1 MLKHSSKVKTMQ
13 QIYSK
18 NNSMR
23 HIVLATCL
31 LAACVLQLQ
40 LAHAQVPVQV
50 PAGDADTS
58 RLRVAPLPLPGL
70 PNFDLK
76 IETPEKAPV
85 SKAVDEIEFTIKQIK
100 VEGVTQYPPEQIKK
114 IFAPLEGKR
123 VSLEALRNAADQLE
137 SSYRAD
143 GFFLVR
149 VFVPPQQV
157 KDGLFSIRVVEGY
170 IEAAFAE
177 GGTDAAQQ
185 LVERLL
191 APVVG
196 KKPINLQSLEKALL
210 ILNDIPGMR
219 VAGVL
224 RQGSAL
230 GASEL
235 VVSLVD
241 PPKVSSLFSMNNSL
255 SRTLGEWNT
264 NLNVNINNPS
274 ATRPGLLSLGL
285 STSALNDYLRAVT
298 VRYSTFVG
306 DQGMVVSM
314 GGLAASAKL
323 GASLVG
329 IESNSYSLGPR
340 VRYPLKRSRGLSL
353 FIDSGLT
360 LNHSRTTSEGL
371 EIIADSSTVADVSL
385 AAVDLGRFNGNTEAT
400 VGISQGLDALGS
412 IGPGSANASVEN
424 YVQRFTKLK
433 YSASRLQGLPQDF
446 SLQMNFLG
454 QWSSDTLLSGEQ
466 VLFGGSM
473 LGRAYDSGAVAGD
486 SGFGLLMELR
496 KDMPAEKFIP
506 RLANGKM
513 QFFIFTDYAEAR
525 LNLNPNRSETTASL
539 RSHGAGLRY
548 RDMTGLMV
556 EATIAE
562 SQRVITS
569 TDPKSDPR
577 MLFSVM
583 KPF

>member
-1 MLKHSSKVKTMQ
+1 MQ
-13 QIYSK
+13 HIYSK
-18 NNSMR
+18 NNSMSR
-23 HIVLATCL
+23 VVLATFL
-31 LAACVLQLQ
+31 IAACVLQLQ
-40 LAHAQVPVQV
+40 LAHAQVPR
-50 PAGDADTS
+50 GDADTS

-114 IFAPLEGKR
+114 IFGPLEGKR

-137 SSYRAD
+137 SRYRAD

-157 KDGLFSIRVVEGY
+157 KDGLFSLRVVEGY

-196 KKPINLQSLEKALL
+196 KKPIDLQSLEKALL
-210 ILNDIPGMR
+210 ILNDIPGVR
-219 VAGVL
+219 AAGVL

-255 SRTLGEWNT
+255 SRSLGEWNT

-274 ATRPGLLSLGL
+274 ATRLGQLSLGL

-340 VRYPLKRSRGLSL
+340 VRYPLKRSRGVSL
-353 FIDSGLT
+353 FIDGGLT
-360 LNHSRTTSEGL
+360 LNHSRTMSDGSEL
-371 EIIADSSTVADVSL
+371 IADSSTVADVSL

-412 IGPGSANASVEN
+412 ISTNALAPSVSGFS
-424 YVQRFTKLK
+424 QRFTKLK

-466 VLFGGSM
+466 VLFGGST

-506 RLANGKM
+506 RLANGKV

>member
-1 MLKHSSKVKTMQ
+1 MLKHSPRVKTMQ
-13 QIYSK
+13 YIYSK
-18 NNSMR
+18 NNYKFR
-23 HIVLATCL
+23 VVLATCL
-31 LAACVLQLQ
+31 FAACVLQLQ
-40 LAHAQVPVQV
+40 LAHAQV

-114 IFAPLEGKR
+114 IFGPLEGKR
-123 VSLEALRNAADQLE
+123 VSLEALRKAADQLE
-137 SSYRAD
+137 SRYRTD

-170 IEAAFAE
+170 IEAAFTE

-196 KKPINLQSLEKALL
+196 KKPIDLKSLEKALL
-210 ILNDIPGMR
+210 ILNDIPGVR
-219 VAGVL
+219 AAGVL

-255 SRTLGEWNT
+255 SRVLGEWNT
-264 NLNVNINNPS
+264 NLNVNISNPS
-274 ATRPGLLSLGL
+274 PTRPGVLSLGL
-285 STSALNDYLRAVT
+285 STSALNEYLRAVT

-340 VRYPLKRSRGLSL
+340 VRYPLKRSRGISL
-353 FIDSGLT
+353 FVDSGLT
-360 LNHSRTTSEGL
+360 LNHSRTMSDGSEL
-371 EIIADSSTVADVSL
+371 IADSSTVADVSL

-412 IGPGSANASVEN
+412 IGTNALAPSVSGFS
-424 YVQRFTKLK
+424 QRFTKLK

-446 SLQMNFLG
+446 SLQFNFLG

-466 VLFGGSM
+466 VLFGGST

-506 RLANGKM
+506 RLANGKI
-513 QFFIFTDYAEAR
+513 QFFVFTDYAEAR
-525 LNLNPNRSETTASL
+525 LNLNPNRSETTSSL

-562 SQRVITS
+562 SQRFISS

>member
-1 MLKHSSKVKTMQ
+1 MQ
-13 QIYSK
+13 YIYSK
-18 NNSMR
+18 NNYKFR
-23 HIVLATCL
+23 IVLATCL
-31 LAACVLQLQ
+31 FAACVLQLQ
-40 LAHAQVPVQV
+40 LANAQV

-123 VSLEALRNAADQLE
+123 VSLEALRKAADQLE
-137 SSYRAD
+137 SRYRAD

-170 IEAAFAE
+170 IEAAFTE

-196 KKPINLQSLEKALL
+196 KKPIDLQSLEKALL
-210 ILNDIPGMR
+210 ILNDIPGVR
-219 VAGVL
+219 AAGVL

-255 SRTLGEWNT
+255 SRVLGEWNT
-264 NLNVNINNPS
+264 NLNVNISNPS
-274 ATRPGLLSLGL
+274 PTRPGVLSLGL
-285 STSALNDYLRAVT
+285 STSALNEYLRAVT

-306 DQGMVVSM
+306 DQGMVVSI

-340 VRYPLKRSRGLSL
+340 VRYPLKRSRGVSL
-353 FIDSGLT
+353 FVDSGLT
-360 LNHSRTTSEGL
+360 LNHSRTTQIDVG

-412 IGPGSANASVEN
+412 ISTNALAPSVSGFS
-424 YVQRFTKLK
+424 QRFTKLK

-466 VLFGGSM
+466 VLFGGST

-506 RLANGKM
+506 RLANGKV

-577 MLFSVM
+577 MLFSVL

>member
-1 MLKHSSKVKTMQ
+1 MQ
-13 QIYSK
+13 HNNLK
-18 NNSMR
+18 NNYLSR
-23 HIVLATCL
+23 VVLAICL
-31 LAACVLQLQ
+31 SAACLVQQQ
-40 LAHAQVPVQV
+40 LAHAQVPR
-50 PAGDADTS
+50 GDADTS

-114 IFAPLEGKR
+114 IFSPLEGKR
-123 VSLEALRNAADQLE
+123 VSLDALRKAADQLE
-137 SSYRAD
+137 SRYRAD

-185 LVERLL
+185 LVERVL

-196 KKPINLQSLEKALL
+196 KKPIDLQSLEKALL
-210 ILNDIPGMR
+210 ILNDIPGVR
-219 VAGVL
+219 AAGVL

-235 VVSLVD
+235 VVSLVE
-241 PPKVSSLFSMNNSL
+241 PPKVSSLFSVNNSL

-274 ATRPGLLSLGL
+274 ATRPGQLSLGL
-285 STSALNDYLRAVT
+285 STSVLNEYLRAVT

-329 IESNSYSLGPR
+329 IESNSYSYGPR

-353 FIDSGLT
+353 FVDGGLT
-360 LNHSRTTSEGL
+360 LNHSRTTLSGSEL
-371 EIIADSSTVADVSL
+371 IADSSTVADVSL
-385 AAVDLGRFNGNTEAT
+385 AAVDLGRLNGNTEAT
-400 VGISQGLDALGS
+400 VGLSQGLDALGS
-412 IGPGSANASVEN
+412 IGPGSANASASG

-446 SLQMNFLG
+446 SLQMNLQG

-466 VLFGGSM
+466 ILFGGST

-506 RLANGKM
+506 RLVDGKV

-548 RDMTGLMV
+548 RDMTGLVV
-556 EATIAE
+556 EAMVAE
-562 SQRVITS
+562 SQRFISS

>member
-1 MLKHSSKVKTMQ
+1 MQ
-13 QIYSK
+13 YIYSK
-18 NNSMR
+18 NNYKFR
-23 HIVLATCL
+23 IVLATCL
-31 LAACVLQLQ
+31 LAACVAQLQ

-123 VSLEALRNAADQLE
+123 VSLEALRKAADQLE
-137 SSYRAD
+137 SRYRAD

-191 APVVG
+191 VPVVG
-196 KKPINLQSLEKALL
+196 KKPIDLQSLEKALL
-210 ILNDIPGMR
+210 ILNDIPGVR
-219 VAGVL
+219 AAGVL

-255 SRTLGEWNT
+255 SRVLGEWNT
-264 NLNVNINNPS
+264 NLNVNISNPS
-274 ATRPGLLSLGL
+274 PTRPGVLSLGL
-285 STSALNDYLRAVT
+285 STSALSDYLRAVT

-314 GGLAASAKL
+314 GGLVASAKL

-329 IESNSYSLGPR
+329 IESNSYSYGPR
-340 VRYPLKRSRGLSL
+340 VRYPLRRSRGLSL
-353 FIDSGLT
+353 FLDSGLT
-360 LNHSRTTSEGL
+360 LNHSRTTSLGE

-400 VGISQGLDALGS
+400 VGLSQGLDALGS
-412 IGPGSANASVEN
+412 ISTNALAPSVSGFS
-424 YVQRFTKLK
+424 QRFTKLK

-466 VLFGGSM
+466 VLFGGST

-486 SGFGLLMELR
+486 SGFGLLIELR
-496 KDMPAEKFIP
+496 KDMLAEKFIP
-506 RLANGKM
+506 RLANGKV
-513 QFFIFTDYAEAR
+513 QFFVFTDYAEAR
-525 LNLNPNRSETTASL
+525 LNLNPNRPETTASL

-562 SQRVITS
+562 LQRFISS

>member
-1 MLKHSSKVKTMQ
+1 MQ
-13 QIYSK
+13 HIYSK
-18 NNSMR
+18 NNSMCR
-23 HIVLATCL
+23 VVLATCL
-31 LAACVLQLQ
+31 FAACVLQLQ
-40 LAHAQVPVQV
+40 LAHAQVNRPI
-50 PAGDADTS
+50 GDADTS

-123 VSLEALRNAADQLE
+123 VSLEALRKAADQLE
-137 SSYRAD
+137 SRYRAD

-157 KDGLFSIRVVEGY
+157 KDGLFSLRVVEGY

-196 KKPINLQSLEKALL
+196 KKPIDLQSLEKALL
-210 ILNDIPGMR
+210 ILNDIPGVR
-219 VAGVL
+219 AAGVL

-255 SRTLGEWNT
+255 SRVLGEWNT
-264 NLNVNINNPS
+264 NLNVNISNPS
-274 ATRPGLLSLGL
+274 PTRPGVLSLGL

-314 GGLAASAKL
+314 GGLVASAKL

-329 IESNSYSLGPR
+329 IESNSYSYGPR
-340 VRYPLKRSRGLSL
+340 VRYPLRRSRGLSL
-353 FIDSGLT
+353 FLDSGLT
-360 LNHSRTTSEGL
+360 LNHSRTTSLGE

-412 IGPGSANASVEN
+412 ISTNALAPSVSGFS
-424 YVQRFTKLK
+424 QRFTKLK

-466 VLFGGSM
+466 ILFGGST

-486 SGFGLLMELR
+486 SGFGLLIELR
-496 KDMPAEKFIP
+496 KDMLAEKFIP
-506 RLANGKM
+506 RLANGKV
-513 QFFIFTDYAEAR
+513 QFFVFTDYAEAR
-525 LNLNPNRSETTASL
+525 LNLNPNRPETTASL

-562 SQRVITS
+562 SQRFISS

>member
-1 MLKHSSKVKTMQ
+1 MQ
-13 QIYSK
+13 HIYSK
-18 NNSMR
+18 NNSMCR
-23 HIVLATCL
+23 VVLATCL
-31 LAACVLQLQ
+31 FAACVVQLQ

-100 VEGVTQYPPEQIKK
+100 VEGITQYPPEQIKK

-123 VSLEALRNAADQLE
+123 VSLEALRKAADQLE
-137 SSYRAD
+137 SRYRAD

-157 KDGLFSIRVVEGY
+157 KDGLFSLRVVEGY

-196 KKPINLQSLEKALL
+196 KKPIDLQSLEKALL
-210 ILNDIPGMR
+210 ILNDIPGVR
-219 VAGVL
+219 AAGVL

-241 PPKVSSLFSMNNSL
+241 SPKVSSLFSMNNSL
-255 SRTLGEWNT
+255 SRVLGEWNT
-264 NLNVNINNPS
+264 NLNVNISNPS
-274 ATRPGLLSLGL
+274 PTRPGVLSLGL

-314 GGLAASAKL
+314 GGLVASAKL

-329 IESNSYSLGPR
+329 IESNSYSYGPR
-340 VRYPLKRSRGLSL
+340 VRYPLRRSRGLSL
-353 FIDSGLT
+353 FLDSGLT
-360 LNHSRTTSEGL
+360 LNHSRTTSLGE

-400 VGISQGLDALGS
+400 VGLSQGLDALGS

-466 VLFGGSM
+466 VLFGGST

-486 SGFGLLMELR
+486 SGFGLLIELR
-496 KDMPAEKFIP
+496 KDMLAEKFIP
-506 RLANGKM
+506 RLANGKV
-513 QFFIFTDYAEAR
+513 QFFVFTDYAEAR
-525 LNLNPNRSETTASL
+525 LNLNPNRPETTASL

-562 SQRVITS
+562 SQRFISS

>member
-1 MLKHSSKVKTMQ
+1 MLKHSPRVKTMQ
-13 QIYSK
+13 YIYSK
-18 NNSMR
+18 NNYKFR
-23 HIVLATCL
+23 VVLATCL
-31 LAACVLQLQ
+31 FAACVLQLQ
-40 LAHAQVPVQV
+40 LAHAQV

-123 VSLEALRNAADQLE
+123 VSLEALRKAADQLE
-137 SSYRAD
+137 SRYRAD

-149 VFVPPQQV
+149 VFIPPQQV

-170 IEAAFAE
+170 IEAAFTE

-196 KKPINLQSLEKALL
+196 KKPIDLKSLEKALL
-210 ILNDIPGMR
+210 ILNDIPGVR
-219 VAGVL
+219 AAGVL

-255 SRTLGEWNT
+255 SRVLGEWNT
-264 NLNVNINNPS
+264 NLNVNISNPS
-274 ATRPGLLSLGL
+274 PTRPGVLSLGL
-285 STSALNDYLRAVT
+285 STSALNEYLRAVT

-340 VRYPLKRSRGLSL
+340 VRYPLKRSRGVSL
-353 FIDSGLT
+353 FVDSGLT
-360 LNHSRTTSEGL
+360 LNHSRTTQIDVG

-412 IGPGSANASVEN
+412 ISTNALAPSVSGFS
-424 YVQRFTKLK
+424 QRFTKLK

-446 SLQMNFLG
+446 SLQFNFLG

-466 VLFGGSM
+466 VLFGGST

-506 RLANGKM
+506 RLANGKV

-525 LNLNPNRSETTASL
+525 LNVNPNRSETTASL

-562 SQRVITS
+562 SQRFISS

>member
-1 MLKHSSKVKTMQ
+1 MQ
-13 QIYSK
+13 YIYSK
-18 NNSMR
+18 NNYKFR
-23 HIVLATCL
+23 IVLATCL
-31 LAACVLQLQ
+31 FAACVLQLQ
-40 LAHAQVPVQV
+40 LANAQV

-123 VSLEALRNAADQLE
+123 VSLEALRKAADQLE
-137 SSYRAD
+137 SRYRAD

-170 IEAAFAE
+170 IEAAFTE

-196 KKPINLQSLEKALL
+196 KKPIDLQSLEKALL
-210 ILNDIPGMR
+210 ILNDIPGVR
-219 VAGVL
+219 AAGVL

-255 SRTLGEWNT
+255 SRVLGEWNT
-264 NLNVNINNPS
+264 NLNVNISNPS
-274 ATRPGLLSLGL
+274 PTRPGVLSLGL

-323 GASLVG
+323 GASLASSV

-340 VRYPLKRSRGLSL
+340 VRYPLKRSRGVSL
-353 FIDSGLT
+353 FVDSGLT

-412 IGPGSANASVEN
+412 ISTNALAPSVSGFS
-424 YVQRFTKLK
+424 QRFTKLK

-466 VLFGGSM
+466 VLFGGST

-506 RLANGKM
+506 RLANGKV

-577 MLFSVM
+577 MLFSVL

>member
-1 MLKHSSKVKTMQ
+1 
-13 QIYSK
+13 
-18 NNSMR
+18 
-23 HIVLATCL
+23 
-31 LAACVLQLQ
+31 
-40 LAHAQVPVQV
+40 
-50 PAGDADTS
+50 
-58 RLRVAPLPLPGL
+58 
-70 PNFDLK
+70 
-76 IETPEKAPV
+76 
-85 SKAVDEIEFTIKQIK
+85 
-100 VEGVTQYPPEQIKK
+100 
-114 IFAPLEGKR
+114 
-123 VSLEALRNAADQLE
+123 
-137 SSYRAD
+137 
-143 GFFLVR
+143 
-149 VFVPPQQV
+149 
-157 KDGLFSIRVVEGY
+157 
-170 IEAAFAE
+170 
-177 GGTDAAQQ
+177 
-185 LVERLL
+185 
-191 APVVG
+191 VVG
-196 KKPINLQSLEKALL
+196 KKPIDLQSLEKALL
-210 ILNDIPGMR
+210 ILNDIPGVR
-219 VAGVL
+219 AAGVL

-235 VVSLVD
+235 VVSLVN

-255 SRTLGEWNT
+255 SRVLGEWNT
-264 NLNVNINNPS
+264 NLNVNISNPS
-274 ATRPGLLSLGL
+274 PTRPGLLSLGL

-340 VRYPLKRSRGLSL
+340 VRYPLKRSRGVSL

-360 LNHSRTTSEGL
+360 LNHSRTTQIDVG

-412 IGPGSANASVEN
+412 IGPGSANASVEG
-424 YVQRFTKLK
+424 YAQRFTKLK

-446 SLQMNFLG
+446 SLQMNLQG

-466 VLFGGSM
+466 ILFGGST

-486 SGFGLLMELR
+486 SGFGLLLELR

-506 RLANGKM
+506 RLANGKV
-513 QFFIFTDYAEAR
+513 QFFVFTDYAEAR
-525 LNLNPNRSETTASL
+525 LNLNPNRPETTASL

-562 SQRVITS
+562 SQRFISS

>member
-1 MLKHSSKVKTMQ
+1 MLKHSPRVKTMQ
-13 QIYSK
+13 HNNLK
-18 NNSMR
+18 NTAVRIKIITTGVIAICAFFS
-23 HIVLATCL
+23 
-31 LAACVLQLQ
+31 Q
-40 LAHAQVPVQV
+40 LASAVTDP
-50 PAGDADTS
+50 PRGDADTS

-85 SKAVDEIEFTIKQIK
+85 SKAVDEIEFTIKEIK

-123 VSLEALRNAADQLE
+123 VSLEALRKAADQLE
-137 SSYRAD
+137 SRYRAD

-157 KDGLFSIRVVEGY
+157 KDGLFSLRVVEGY
-170 IEAAFAE
+170 IEAAFTE
-177 GGTDAAQQ
+177 GGTDATQQ

-191 APVVG
+191 APVIG
-196 KKPINLQSLEKALL
+196 KKPIDLQSLEQALL
-210 ILNDIPGMR
+210 ILNDIPGVR
-219 VAGVL
+219 VAGLL

-255 SRTLGEWNT
+255 SRVLGEWNT
-264 NLNVNINNPS
+264 NLNVNISNPLP
-274 ATRPGLLSLGL
+274 TRPGVLSLGL

-340 VRYPLKRSRGLSL
+340 VRYPLKRSRGVSL

-412 IGPGSANASVEN
+412 ISTNAAAPSVSGFS
-424 YVQRFTKLK
+424 QRFTKLK

-446 SLQMNFLG
+446 SLQFNFLG

-466 VLFGGSM
+466 VLFGGST

-506 RLANGKM
+506 RLANGKI
-513 QFFIFTDYAEAR
+513 QFFVFTDYAEAR
-525 LNLNPNRSETTASL
+525 LNLNPNRPETTASL

-562 SQRVITS
+562 SQRFISS

>member
-1 MLKHSSKVKTMQ
+1 MQ
-13 QIYSK
+13 HNNLK
-18 NNSMR
+18 NNSICR
-23 HIVLATCL
+23 VVLAICL
-31 LAACVLQLQ
+31 FVACILQLQ
-40 LAHAQVPVQV
+40 LVHAQAPVQV

-85 SKAVDEIEFTIKQIK
+85 SKAVDEIEFTIKEIK

-123 VSLEALRNAADQLE
+123 VSLEALRKAADLLE
-137 SSYRAD
+137 SRYRAD

-149 VFVPPQQV
+149 VFIPPQQV
-157 KDGLFSIRVVEGY
+157 KDGLFSLRVVEGY
-170 IEAAFAE
+170 IEAAFTE
-177 GGTDAAQQ
+177 GGTDATQQ

-196 KKPINLQSLEKALL
+196 KKPIDLQSLEQALL
-210 ILNDIPGMR
+210 ILNDIPGVR
-219 VAGVL
+219 VAGLL

-255 SRTLGEWNT
+255 SRVLGEWNT
-264 NLNVNINNPS
+264 NLNVNISNPLPS
-274 ATRPGLLSLGL
+274 RPGVLSLGL

-340 VRYPLKRSRGLSL
+340 VRYPLKRSRGVSL

-412 IGPGSANASVEN
+412 IGTNALAPSVSSFS
-424 YVQRFTKLK
+424 QRFTKLK

-446 SLQMNFLG
+446 SLQFNFLG
-454 QWSSDTLLSGEQ
+454 LWSSDTLLSGEQ
-466 VLFGGSM
+466 VLFGGST

-506 RLANGKM
+506 RLANGKI
-513 QFFIFTDYAEAR
+513 QFFVFTDYAEAR
-525 LNLNPNRSETTASL
+525 LNLNPNRPETTASL

-562 SQRVITS
+562 SQRFISS

>member
-1 MLKHSSKVKTMQ
+1 MQ
-13 QIYSK
+13 YIYSK
-18 NNSMR
+18 NNYKFR
-23 HIVLATCL
+23 IVLATCL
-31 LAACVLQLQ
+31 FAACVLQLQ
-40 LAHAQVPVQV
+40 LANAQV

-114 IFAPLEGKR
+114 IFGPLEGKR
-123 VSLEALRNAADQLE
+123 VSLEALRKAADQLE
-137 SSYRAD
+137 SRYRAD

-170 IEAAFAE
+170 IEAAFTE

-196 KKPINLQSLEKALL
+196 KKPIDLQSLEKALL
-210 ILNDIPGMR
+210 ILNDIPGVR
-219 VAGVL
+219 AAGVL

-255 SRTLGEWNT
+255 SRVLGEWNT
-264 NLNVNINNPS
+264 NLNVNISNPS
-274 ATRPGLLSLGL
+274 PTRPGQLSLGL

-298 VRYSTFVG
+298 VRYSTFFG

-340 VRYPLKRSRGLSL
+340 VRYPLKRSRGVSL
-353 FIDSGLT
+353 FVDGGLT
-360 LNHSRTTSEGL
+360 LNHSRTTFAGDEQ
-371 EIIADSSTVADVSL
+371 IADSSTVADVSL

-412 IGPGSANASVEN
+412 ISTNALAPSVSGFS
-424 YVQRFTKLK
+424 QRFTKLK

-466 VLFGGSM
+466 VLFGGST

-506 RLANGKM
+506 RLANGKV

-577 MLFSVM
+577 MLFSVL

>member
-1 MLKHSSKVKTMQ
+1 MLKYSPRVKIMQ
-13 QIYSK
+13 HNNLK
-18 NNSMR
+18 NNSLSCV
-23 HIVLATCL
+23 VLAICLSAACL
-31 LAACVLQLQ
+31 LQQQ
-40 LAHAQVPVQV
+40 LAHAQVPR
-50 PAGDADTS
+50 GDADTS

-114 IFAPLEGKR
+114 IFSPLEGKR
-123 VSLEALRNAADQLE
+123 VSLEALRKAADQLE
-137 SSYRAD
+137 SRYRAD

-196 KKPINLQSLEKALL
+196 KKPIDLQSLEKALL
-210 ILNDIPGMR
+210 ILNDIPGVR
-219 VAGVL
+219 AAGVL

-235 VVSLVD
+235 VVSLVE
-241 PPKVSSLFSMNNSL
+241 PPKVSSLFSVNNSL

-274 ATRPGLLSLGL
+274 ATRPGQLSLGL
-285 STSALNDYLRAVT
+285 STSVLNEYLRAVT

-306 DQGMVVSM
+306 DQGMVISM

-329 IESNSYSLGPR
+329 IESNSYSYGPR

-353 FIDSGLT
+353 FVDGGLT
-360 LNHSRTTSEGL
+360 LNHSRTTSDGSEL
-371 EIIADSSTVADVSL
+371 IADSSTVADVSL
-385 AAVDLGRFNGNTEAT
+385 AAVDLGRLNGNTEAT
-400 VGISQGLDALGS
+400 VGLSQGLDALGS
-412 IGPGSANASVEN
+412 ISTNAAAPSVSGFS
-424 YVQRFTKLK
+424 QRFTKLK

-446 SLQMNFLG
+446 SLQMNLQG

-466 VLFGGSM
+466 ILFGGST

-506 RLANGKM
+506 RLVDGKV

-548 RDMTGLMV
+548 RDMTGLVV
-556 EATIAE
+556 EAMVAE
-562 SQRVITS
+562 SQRFISS

>member
-1 MLKHSSKVKTMQ
+1 MLKKSVNKQIMPNIANKKNHVSSF
-13 QIYSK
+13 
-18 NNSMR
+18 
-23 HIVLATCL
+23 VLAVGAMAICT
-31 LAACVLQLQ
+31 AFSQIAY
-40 LAHAQVPVQV
+40 AQVNIPK
-50 PAGDADTS
+50 GDADTS

-100 VEGVTQYPPEQIKK
+100 VEGVTQYPYEEVKK
-114 IFAPLEGKR
+114 IFTPLEGKR
-123 VSLEALRNAADQLE
+123 VSLEVLRKAADQLE
-137 SSYRAD
+137 SRYRAD

-177 GGTDAAQQ
+177 GGSDAAQQ

-196 KKPINLQSLEKALL
+196 KKPVNLQNLEQALL
-210 ILNDIPGMR
+210 ILNDIPGIR
-219 VAGVL
+219 VAGIL

-235 VVSLVD
+235 VVNLLDAPKLNSLV
-241 PPKVSSLFSMNNSL
+241 SMNNSL
-255 SRTLGEWNT
+255 SRTLGELNT
-264 NLNVNINNPS
+264 NLNVNINNPFES
-274 ATRPGLLSLGL
+274 RPGQLALGL
-285 STSALNDYLRAVT
+285 STSVLNEYLRAVT
-298 VRYSTFVG
+298 VRYSTFAG
-306 DQGMVVSM
+306 NEGAIVSF

-329 IESNSYSLGPR
+329 IESNSYSFGPR
-340 VRYPLKRSRGLSL
+340 VRYPLKRSRGWSL
-353 FIDSGLT
+353 FVDGGLT
-360 LNHSRTTSEGL
+360 LNHSRSTSSGV
-371 EIIADSSTVADVSL
+371 EIIADSSTVADISL
-385 AAVDLGRFNGNTEAT
+385 AAVDLGRFNGNTEASI
-400 VGISQGLDALGS
+400 GLAQGLDALGS
-412 IGPGSANASVEN
+412 IGPGSANASATG
-424 YVQRFTKLK
+424 YTQRFTKLK
-433 YSASRLQGLPQDF
+433 YSATRLQSLAQDY
-446 SLQMNFLG
+446 SLQFNLQG

-466 VLFGGSM
+466 ILFGGSA

-496 KDMPAEKFIP
+496 KDMPAERFIP
-506 RLANGKM
+506 RLVDGKV

-525 LNLNPNRSETTASL
+525 LNLNPSRSETTASL

-548 RDMTGLMV
+548 RDMTGLVV
-556 EATIAE
+556 EAMVAE
-562 SQRVITS
+562 SQRFISS
-569 TDPKSDPR
+569 TDPKPDPR
-577 MLFSVM
+577 VLFSVA
-583 KPF
+583 KSF

>member
-1 MLKHSSKVKTMQ
+1 MQ
-13 QIYSK
+13 HIYS
-18 NNSMR
+18 NNNYIFR
-23 HIVLATCL
+23 VVLATCFF
-31 LAACVLQLQ
+31 AVCALQFQ
-40 LAHAQVPVQV
+40 SAQAQAPVQV

-100 VEGVTQYPPEQIKK
+100 VEGVTQYPSEQIKK
-114 IFAPLEGKR
+114 IFGPLEGKR

-137 SSYRAD
+137 SRYRAD

-157 KDGLFSIRVVEGY
+157 KDGLFSLRVVEGY

-196 KKPINLQSLEKALL
+196 KKPIDLQSLEKALL

-255 SRTLGEWNT
+255 SRVLGEWNT
-264 NLNVNINNPS
+264 NLNVNISNPS
-274 ATRPGLLSLGL
+274 PTRPGLLSLGL

-298 VRYSTFVG
+298 VRYSTFIG

-340 VRYPLKRSRGLSL
+340 VRYPLKRSRGVSL
-353 FIDSGLT
+353 FVDSGLT
-360 LNHSRTTSEGL
+360 LNHSRTMSDGSEL
-371 EIIADSSTVADVSL
+371 IADSSTVADVSL

-400 VGISQGLDALGS
+400 VGLSQGLDALGS
-412 IGPGSANASVEN
+412 IGTNALAPSVSGFS
-424 YVQRFTKLK
+424 QRFTKLK

-446 SLQMNFLG
+446 SLQFNFLG

-466 VLFGGSM
+466 ILFGGST

-506 RLANGKM
+506 RLANGKI
-513 QFFIFTDYAEAR
+513 QFFVFTDYAEAR
-525 LNLNPNRSETTASL
+525 LNLNPNRPETTASL

-556 EATIAE
+556 EVTIAE
-562 SQRVITS
+562 SQRFISS

>member
-1 MLKHSSKVKTMQ
+1 MLKHSPRVKTMQ
-13 QIYSK
+13 HTYTK
-18 NNSMR
+18 NNSMSR
-23 HIVLATCL
+23 VVLATCL
-31 LAACVLQLQ
+31 FAACVLQLQ
-40 LAHAQVPVQV
+40 LAHAQV

-123 VSLEALRNAADQLE
+123 VSLEALRKAADQLE
-137 SSYRAD
+137 SRYRAD

-157 KDGLFSIRVVEGY
+157 KDGLFSLRVVEGY
-170 IEAAFAE
+170 IEAAFTE
-177 GGTDAAQQ
+177 GGTDATQQ

-196 KKPINLQSLEKALL
+196 KKPIDLQSLEQALL
-210 ILNDIPGMR
+210 ILNDIPGVR
-219 VAGVL
+219 AAGVL

-255 SRTLGEWNT
+255 SRVLGEWNT
-264 NLNVNINNPS
+264 NLNVNISNPS
-274 ATRPGLLSLGL
+274 PTRPGVLSLGL

-323 GASLVG
+323 GASLASSV
-329 IESNSYSLGPR
+329 IESNSYSFGPR
-340 VRYPLKRSRGLSL
+340 VRYPLKRSRGVSL
-353 FIDSGLT
+353 FVDSGLT
-360 LNHSRTTSEGL
+360 LNHSRTTSFGE

-412 IGPGSANASVEN
+412 ISTNALAPSVSGFS
-424 YVQRFTKLK
+424 QRFTKLK

-446 SLQMNFLG
+446 SLQMNLLG
-454 QWSSDTLLSGEQ
+454 QWSTDTLLTGEQ
-466 VLFGGSM
+466 VLFGGST

-486 SGFGLLMELR
+486 SGFGLLLELR

-506 RLANGKM
+506 RLANGKV
-513 QFFIFTDYAEAR
+513 QFFVFTDYAEAR

-562 SQRVITS
+562 SQRTIAS
-569 TDPKSDPR
+569 TDPKSNPR

>member
-1 MLKHSSKVKTMQ
+1 MQ
-13 QIYSK
+13 HIFSK
-18 NNSMR
+18 NNSMCR
-23 HIVLATCL
+23 VVLATCL
-31 LAACVLQLQ
+31 FAACVLQLQ
-40 LAHAQVPVQV
+40 SAHAQVPR
-50 PAGDADTS
+50 GDADTS

-114 IFAPLEGKR
+114 IFGPLEGKR

-137 SSYRAD
+137 SRYRAD

-196 KKPINLQSLEKALL
+196 KKPIDLQSLEKALL
-210 ILNDIPGMR
+210 ILNDIPGVR
-219 VAGVL
+219 AAGVL

-255 SRTLGEWNT
+255 SRVLGEWNT

-274 ATRPGLLSLGL
+274 ATRPGQLSLGL

-340 VRYPLKRSRGLSL
+340 VRYPLKRSRGVSL
-353 FIDSGLT
+353 FVDGGLT
-360 LNHSRTTSEGL
+360 LNHSRTMSDGSEL
-371 EIIADSSTVADVSL
+371 IADSSTVADVSL

-412 IGPGSANASVEN
+412 ISTNALAPSVSGFS
-424 YVQRFTKLK
+424 QRFTKLK

-506 RLANGKM
+506 RLANGKV

>member
-1 MLKHSSKVKTMQ
+1 MQ
-13 QIYSK
+13 HNNLR
-18 NNSMR
+18 NNSLSR
-23 HIVLATCL
+23 VVLATCL
-31 LAACVLQLQ
+31 FAACLVQQ
-40 LAHAQVPVQV
+40 QVAHAQVNRPT
-50 PAGDADTS
+50 GDADTS

-114 IFAPLEGKR
+114 IFSPLEGKR
-123 VSLEALRNAADQLE
+123 VSLEALRKAADQLE
-137 SSYRAD
+137 SRYRAD

-196 KKPINLQSLEKALL
+196 KKPIDLQSLEKALL
-210 ILNDIPGMR
+210 ILNDIPGVR
-219 VAGVL
+219 AAGVL

-235 VVSLVD
+235 VVSLVE
-241 PPKVSSLFSMNNSL
+241 PPKVSSLFSVNNSL

-274 ATRPGLLSLGL
+274 ATRPGQLSLGL
-285 STSALNDYLRAVT
+285 STSVLNEYLRAVT

-306 DQGMVVSM
+306 DQGMVISM

-329 IESNSYSLGPR
+329 IESNSYSYGPR

-353 FIDSGLT
+353 FVDGGLT
-360 LNHSRTTSEGL
+360 LNHSRTTSDGSEL
-371 EIIADSSTVADVSL
+371 IADSSTVADVSL
-385 AAVDLGRFNGNTEAT
+385 AAVDLGRLNGNTEAT
-400 VGISQGLDALGS
+400 VGLSQGLDALGS
-412 IGPGSANASVEN
+412 ISTNAAAPSVSGFS
-424 YVQRFTKLK
+424 QRFTKLK

-446 SLQMNFLG
+446 SLQMNLQG

-466 VLFGGSM
+466 ILFGGST

-506 RLANGKM
+506 RLVDGKV

-548 RDMTGLMV
+548 RDMTGLVV
-556 EATIAE
+556 EAMVAE
-562 SQRVITS
+562 SQRFISS

>member
-1 MLKHSSKVKTMQ
+1 MLKYSPRVKTMQ
-13 QIYSK
+13 HNNLK
-18 NNSMR
+18 NNSMYR
-23 HIVLATCL
+23 VVLATCL
-31 LAACVLQLQ
+31 FAACVLQLQ
-40 LAHAQVPVQV
+40 LAHAQV

-100 VEGVTQYPPEQIKK
+100 VDGVTQYPPEQIKK

-123 VSLEALRNAADQLE
+123 VSLEALRKAADQLE
-137 SSYRAD
+137 SRYRAD

-170 IEAAFAE
+170 IEAAFTE

-196 KKPINLQSLEKALL
+196 KKPIDLQSLEKALL
-210 ILNDIPGMR
+210 ILNDIPGVR
-219 VAGVL
+219 AAGVL

-235 VVSLVD
+235 VVSLVN

-255 SRTLGEWNT
+255 SRVLGEWNT
-264 NLNVNINNPS
+264 NLNVNISNPS
-274 ATRPGLLSLGL
+274 PTRPGLLSLGL

-340 VRYPLKRSRGLSL
+340 VRYPLKRSRGVSL
-353 FIDSGLT
+353 FVDSGLT
-360 LNHSRTTSEGL
+360 LNHSRTTQIDVG

-412 IGPGSANASVEN
+412 IGTNALAPSVSGFS
-424 YVQRFTKLK
+424 QRFTKLK
-433 YSASRLQGLPQDF
+433 YSASRLQGLPQEF
-446 SLQMNFLG
+446 SLQMNLQG

-466 VLFGGSM
+466 VLFGGST

-486 SGFGLLMELR
+486 SGFGLLLELR

-506 RLANGKM
+506 RLANGKV
-513 QFFIFTDYAEAR
+513 QFFVFTDYAEAR

-562 SQRVITS
+562 SQRTIAS
-569 TDPKSDPR
+569 TDPKSNPR

>member
-1 MLKHSSKVKTMQ
+1 MQ
-13 QIYSK
+13 HIYSK
-18 NNSMR
+18 NNSMCR
-23 HIVLATCL
+23 VVLATCL
-31 LAACVLQLQ
+31 FVACVLQLQ
-40 LAHAQVPVQV
+40 LAHAQVPR
-50 PAGDADTS
+50 GDADTS

-123 VSLEALRNAADQLE
+123 VSLEALRQAADQLE
-137 SSYRAD
+137 SRYRAD

-157 KDGLFSIRVVEGY
+157 KDGLFSLRVVEGY

-196 KKPINLQSLEKALL
+196 KKPIDLQSLEKALL
-210 ILNDIPGMR
+210 ILNDIPGVR
-219 VAGVL
+219 AAGVL

-255 SRTLGEWNT
+255 SRSLGEWNT

-274 ATRPGLLSLGL
+274 ATRPGQLSLGL

-340 VRYPLKRSRGLSL
+340 VRYPLKRSRGVSL
-353 FIDSGLT
+353 FIDGGLT
-360 LNHSRTTSEGL
+360 LNHSRTMSDGSEL
-371 EIIADSSTVADVSL
+371 IADSSTVADVSL

-412 IGPGSANASVEN
+412 ISTNALAPSVSGFS
-424 YVQRFTKLK
+424 QRFTKLK

-466 VLFGGSM
+466 ILFGGST

-506 RLANGKM
+506 RLANGKV

>member
-1 MLKHSSKVKTMQ
+1 MQ
-13 QIYSK
+13 HTYTK
-18 NNSMR
+18 NNSIKR
-23 HIVLATCL
+23 VVLATCL
-31 LAACVLQLQ
+31 FTACLIQQQV
-40 LAHAQVPVQV
+40 AHAQVPVQV

-123 VSLEALRNAADQLE
+123 VSLESLRNAADQLE
-137 SSYRAD
+137 SRYRAD

-196 KKPINLQSLEKALL
+196 KKPIDLQSLEKALL

-274 ATRPGLLSLGL
+274 ATRPGQLSLGL

-360 LNHSRTTSEGL
+360 LNHSRTTSLGE

-400 VGISQGLDALGS
+400 IGLSQGLDALGS
-412 IGPGSANASVEN
+412 IGPGSVNASVEN

-466 VLFGGSM
+466 ILFGGST

-486 SGFGLLMELR
+486 SGFGLLIELR
-496 KDMPAEKFIP
+496 KDMAAEKFIP
-506 RLANGKM
+506 RLANGKV

-562 SQRVITS
+562 SQRFISS

>member
-1 MLKHSSKVKTMQ
+1 MHHNN
-13 QIYSK
+13 SK
-18 NNSMR
+18 NNSVSR
-23 HIVLATCL
+23 VVLITCL
-31 LAACVLQLQ
+31 FAACLVQQ
-40 LAHAQVPVQV
+40 QVAHAQVNRPT
-50 PAGDADTS
+50 GDADTS

-85 SKAVDEIEFTIKQIK
+85 SKAVDEIEFTIKKIK

-114 IFAPLEGKR
+114 IFAPLEGKQ
-123 VSLEALRNAADQLE
+123 VSLEALRKAADQLE
-137 SSYRAD
+137 SRYRAD

-196 KKPINLQSLEKALL
+196 KKPIDLQSLEQALL
-210 ILNDIPGMR
+210 ILNDIPGVR
-219 VAGVL
+219 AAGVL

-235 VVSLVD
+235 VVSLID
-241 PPKVSSLFSMNNSL
+241 PPKVSSLFSVNNSL
-255 SRTLGEWNT
+255 SRSLGEWNT
-264 NLNVNINNPS
+264 NFNVNINNPS
-274 ATRPGLLSLGL
+274 ATRPGQLSLGL
-285 STSALNDYLRAVT
+285 STSVLNEYLRAVT
-298 VRYSTFVG
+298 ARYSTFVG

-329 IESNSYSLGPR
+329 IESNSYSYGPR

-353 FIDSGLT
+353 FVDGGLT
-360 LNHSRTTSEGL
+360 LNHSRTTSSGA

-385 AAVDLGRFNGNTEAT
+385 AAVDLGRLNGNTEAT

-412 IGPGSANASVEN
+412 IGPGSANASASG
-424 YVQRFTKLK
+424 YTQRFTKLK

-446 SLQMNFLG
+446 SLQMNLQG

-466 VLFGGSM
+466 ILFGGSA

-506 RLANGKM
+506 RLANGKV
-513 QFFIFTDYAEAR
+513 QFFVFTDYAEAR
-525 LNLNPNRSETTASL
+525 LNVNPSRTPETTASL

-548 RDMTGLMV
+548 RDMTGLVV
-556 EATIAE
+556 EALVAE
-562 SQRVITS
+562 SQRFISS

-577 MLFSVM
+577 MLFSVS

>member
-1 MLKHSSKVKTMQ
+1 MQ
-13 QIYSK
+13 HNNFK
-18 NNSMR
+18 NIFVGRKIITAGVIAICAIFS
-23 HIVLATCL
+23 
-31 LAACVLQLQ
+31 Q
-40 LAHAQVPVQV
+40 LASAVTDP
-50 PAGDADTS
+50 PRGDADTS

-114 IFAPLEGKR
+114 IFSPLEGKR
-123 VSLEALRNAADQLE
+123 VSLEALRKAADQLE
-137 SSYRAD
+137 SRYRAD

-196 KKPINLQSLEKALL
+196 KKPIDLQSLEKALL
-210 ILNDIPGMR
+210 ILNDIPGVR
-219 VAGVL
+219 AAGVL

-235 VVSLVD
+235 VVSLVE
-241 PPKVSSLFSMNNSL
+241 PPKVSSLFSVNNSL

-274 ATRPGLLSLGL
+274 ATRPGQLSLGL
-285 STSALNDYLRAVT
+285 STSVLNEYLRAVT

-306 DQGMVVSM
+306 DQGMVISM

-329 IESNSYSLGPR
+329 IESNSYSYGPR

-353 FIDSGLT
+353 FVDGGLT
-360 LNHSRTTSEGL
+360 LNHSRTTSDGSEL
-371 EIIADSSTVADVSL
+371 IADSSTVADVSL
-385 AAVDLGRFNGNTEAT
+385 AAVDLGRLNGNTEAT
-400 VGISQGLDALGS
+400 VGLSQGLDALGS
-412 IGPGSANASVEN
+412 ISTNAAAPSVSGFS
-424 YVQRFTKLK
+424 QRFTKLK

-446 SLQMNFLG
+446 SLQMNLQG

-466 VLFGGSM
+466 ILFGGST

-506 RLANGKM
+506 RLVDGKV

-548 RDMTGLMV
+548 RDMTGLVV
-556 EATIAE
+556 EAMVAE
-562 SQRVITS
+562 SQRFISS

-583 KPF
+583 KSF

>member
-1 MLKHSSKVKTMQ
+1 MQ
-13 QIYSK
+13 YIYSK
-18 NNSMR
+18 NNYKFR
-23 HIVLATCL
+23 VVLATCL
-31 LAACVLQLQ
+31 FAACVLQLQ
-40 LAHAQVPVQV
+40 LAHAQV

-123 VSLEALRNAADQLE
+123 VSLEALRKAADQLE
-137 SSYRAD
+137 SRYRAD

-170 IEAAFAE
+170 IEAAFTE

-196 KKPINLQSLEKALL
+196 KKPIDLKSLEKALL
-210 ILNDIPGMR
+210 ILNDIPGVR
-219 VAGVL
+219 AAGVL

-255 SRTLGEWNT
+255 SRVLGEWNT
-264 NLNVNINNPS
+264 NLNVNISNPS
-274 ATRPGLLSLGL
+274 PTRPGVLSLGL

-340 VRYPLKRSRGLSL
+340 VRYPLKRSRGVSL
-353 FIDSGLT
+353 FVDSGLT
-360 LNHSRTTSEGL
+360 LNHSRTTQIDVG

-412 IGPGSANASVEN
+412 ISTNALAPSVSGFS
-424 YVQRFTKLK
+424 QRFTKLK

-446 SLQMNFLG
+446 SLQMNLQG

-466 VLFGGSM
+466 VLFGGST

-506 RLANGKM
+506 RLANGKV
-513 QFFIFTDYAEAR
+513 QFFVFTDYAEAR
-525 LNLNPNRSETTASL
+525 LNVNPNRSETTASL

-548 RDMTGLMV
+548 RDMTGLVV
-556 EATIAE
+556 EALVAE
-562 SQRVITS
+562 SQRTITS

>member
-1 MLKHSSKVKTMQ
+1 MLKYSPRVKTMQ
-13 QIYSK
+13 QNNLK
-18 NNSMR
+18 NNSMCR
-23 HIVLATCL
+23 VVLATCL
-31 LAACVLQLQ
+31 FAACVLQLQ
-40 LAHAQVPVQV
+40 LAHAQV

-100 VEGVTQYPPEQIKK
+100 VDGVTQYPPEQIKK

-123 VSLEALRNAADQLE
+123 VSLEALRKAADQLE
-137 SSYRAD
+137 SRYRAD

-170 IEAAFAE
+170 IEAAFTE

-196 KKPINLQSLEKALL
+196 KKPIDLQSLEKALL
-210 ILNDIPGMR
+210 ILNDIPGVR
-219 VAGVL
+219 AAGVL

-235 VVSLVD
+235 VVSLVN

-255 SRTLGEWNT
+255 SRVLGEWNT
-264 NLNVNINNPS
+264 NLNVNISNPS
-274 ATRPGLLSLGL
+274 PTRPGVLSLGL

-323 GASLVG
+323 GASLASSV
-329 IESNSYSLGPR
+329 IESNSYSFGPR
-340 VRYPLKRSRGLSL
+340 VRYPLKRSRGVSL
-353 FIDSGLT
+353 FVDSGLT
-360 LNHSRTTSEGL
+360 LNHSRTTSFGE

-412 IGPGSANASVEN
+412 IGTNALAPSVSGFS
-424 YVQRFTKLK
+424 QRFTKLK

-446 SLQMNFLG
+446 SLQMNLLG
-454 QWSSDTLLSGEQ
+454 QWSTDTLLTGEQ
-466 VLFGGSM
+466 VLFGGST

-486 SGFGLLMELR
+486 SGFGLLLELR

-506 RLANGKM
+506 RLANGKV
-513 QFFIFTDYAEAR
+513 QFFVFTDYAEAR
-525 LNLNPNRSETTASL
+525 LNLNPNRPETTASL

-562 SQRVITS
+562 SQRFISS

>member
-1 MLKHSSKVKTMQ
+1 MQ
-13 QIYSK
+13 YIYSK
-18 NNSMR
+18 NNYKFR
-23 HIVLATCL
+23 VVLATCL
-31 LAACVLQLQ
+31 FVACVLQLQ
-40 LAHAQVPVQV
+40 LAHAQV

-114 IFAPLEGKR
+114 IFGPLEGKR
-123 VSLEALRNAADQLE
+123 VSLEALRKSADQLE
-137 SSYRAD
+137 SRYRAD

-170 IEAAFAE
+170 IEAAFTE

-196 KKPINLQSLEKALL
+196 KKPIDLKSLEKALL
-210 ILNDIPGMR
+210 ILNDIPGVR
-219 VAGVL
+219 AAGVL

-235 VVSLVD
+235 VVSMVD
-241 PPKVSSLFSMNNSL
+241 PPKVTSLFSMNNSL
-255 SRTLGEWNT
+255 SRVLGEWNT
-264 NLNVNINNPS
+264 NLNVNISNPS
-274 ATRPGLLSLGL
+274 PTRPGVLSLGL
-285 STSALNDYLRAVT
+285 STSALNEYLRAVT

-340 VRYPLKRSRGLSL
+340 VRYPLKRSRGVSL
-353 FIDSGLT
+353 FVDSGLT
-360 LNHSRTTSEGL
+360 LNHSRTTQIDVG

-412 IGPGSANASVEN
+412 ISTNALAPSVSGFS
-424 YVQRFTKLK
+424 QRFTKLK

-446 SLQMNFLG
+446 SLQFNFLG

-466 VLFGGSM
+466 VLFGGST

-506 RLANGKM
+506 RLANGKV

-525 LNLNPNRSETTASL
+525 LNVNPNRSETTASL

-562 SQRVITS
+562 SQRFISS

>member
-1 MLKHSSKVKTMQ
+1 MQ
-13 QIYSK
+13 HIYTK
-18 NNSMR
+18 NNSMSR
-23 HIVLATCL
+23 VVLATCL
-31 LAACVLQLQ
+31 FAACVLQLQ
-40 LAHAQVPVQV
+40 LAHAQVPR
-50 PAGDADTS
+50 GDADTS

-123 VSLEALRNAADQLE
+123 VSLEALRKAADQLE
-137 SSYRAD
+137 SRYRAD

-157 KDGLFSIRVVEGY
+157 KDGLFSIRVIEGY
-170 IEAAFAE
+170 IEAAFTE

-196 KKPINLQSLEKALL
+196 KKPIDLQSLEKALL
-210 ILNDIPGMR
+210 ILNDIPGVR
-219 VAGVL
+219 AAGVL

-255 SRTLGEWNT
+255 SRSLGEWNT
-264 NLNVNINNPS
+264 NLNVNISNPS
-274 ATRPGLLSLGL
+274 PTRPGLLSLGL

-340 VRYPLKRSRGLSL
+340 VRYPLKRSRGVSL
-353 FIDSGLT
+353 FVDGGLT
-360 LNHSRTTSEGL
+360 LNHSRTTQIDAG

-385 AAVDLGRFNGNTEAT
+385 AAVDLGRLNGNTEAT

-412 IGPGSANASVEN
+412 ISTNALAPSVSGFS
-424 YVQRFTKLK
+424 QRFTKLK

-446 SLQMNFLG
+446 SLQMNLQG

-466 VLFGGSM
+466 VLFGGSA

-506 RLANGKM
+506 RLANGKV
-513 QFFIFTDYAEAR
+513 QFFVFTDYAEAR

-562 SQRVITS
+562 SQRFISS

>member
-1 MLKHSSKVKTMQ
+1 MQ
-13 QIYSK
+13 HIYSK
-18 NNSMR
+18 NNSMPR
-23 HIVLATCL
+23 VLLVTCL

-40 LAHAQVPVQV
+40 LAHAQVPR
-50 PAGDADTS
+50 GDADTS

-114 IFAPLEGKR
+114 IFGPLEGKR
-123 VSLEALRNAADQLE
+123 VSLEALRKAADQLE
-137 SSYRAD
+137 SRYRAD

-170 IEAAFAE
+170 IEAAFTE

-196 KKPINLQSLEKALL
+196 KKPIDLQSLEQALL
-210 ILNDIPGMR
+210 ILNDIPGVR
-219 VAGVL
+219 VAGLL

-235 VVSLVD
+235 VVSLMD

-255 SRTLGEWNT
+255 SRVLGEWNT
-264 NLNVNINNPS
+264 NLNMNISNPLP
-274 ATRPGLLSLGL
+274 TRPGVLSLGL

-298 VRYSTFVG
+298 VRYSTFIG

-340 VRYPLKRSRGLSL
+340 VRYPLKRSRGVSL
-353 FIDSGLT
+353 FVDSGLT
-360 LNHSRTTSEGL
+360 LNHSRTTQIDVG

-385 AAVDLGRFNGNTEAT
+385 AAVELGRFNGNTEAT

-412 IGPGSANASVEN
+412 ISTNAAAPSVSGFS
-424 YVQRFTKLK
+424 QRFTKLK

-466 VLFGGSM
+466 VLFGGST

-506 RLANGKM
+506 RLANGKV

>member
-1 MLKHSSKVKTMQ
+1 
-13 QIYSK
+13 
-18 NNSMR
+18 
-23 HIVLATCL
+23 
-31 LAACVLQLQ
+31 
-40 LAHAQVPVQV
+40 
-50 PAGDADTS
+50 
-58 RLRVAPLPLPGL
+58 LPLPGL

-114 IFAPLEGKR
+114 IFASLEGKR

-137 SSYRAD
+137 SRYRAD

-185 LVERLL
+185 LVESLL

-196 KKPINLQSLEKALL
+196 KKPVNLQSLEKALL

-255 SRTLGEWNT
+255 SRVLGEWNT

-298 VRYSTFVG
+298 ARYSTFVG
-306 DQGMVVSM
+306 DQGMVISF

-323 GASLVG
+323 GASLASSV

-360 LNHSRTTSEGL
+360 LNHSRTTQMDAG

-412 IGPGSANASVEN
+412 ISTNALAPSVSGFS
-424 YVQRFTKLK
+424 QRFTKLK

-506 RLANGKM
+506 RLANGKV

>member
-1 MLKHSSKVKTMQ
+1 MLKHSPRVKTMQ
-13 QIYSK
+13 YIYSK
-18 NNSMR
+18 NNYKFR
-23 HIVLATCL
+23 VVLATCL
-31 LAACVLQLQ
+31 FVACVLQLQ
-40 LAHAQVPVQV
+40 LAHAQV

-123 VSLEALRNAADQLE
+123 VSLEALRKAADQLE
-137 SSYRAD
+137 SRYRAD

-149 VFVPPQQV
+149 VFIPPQQV

-170 IEAAFAE
+170 IEAAFTE

-196 KKPINLQSLEKALL
+196 KKPIDLKSLEKALL
-210 ILNDIPGMR
+210 ILNDIPGVR
-219 VAGVL
+219 AAGVL

-255 SRTLGEWNT
+255 SRVLGEWNT
-264 NLNVNINNPS
+264 NLNVNISNPS
-274 ATRPGLLSLGL
+274 PTRPGVLSLGL
-285 STSALNDYLRAVT
+285 STSALNEYLRAVT

-340 VRYPLKRSRGLSL
+340 VRYPLKRSRGVSL
-353 FIDSGLT
+353 FVDSGLT
-360 LNHSRTTSEGL
+360 LNHSRTTQIDVG

-412 IGPGSANASVEN
+412 ISTNALAPSVSGFS
-424 YVQRFTKLK
+424 QRFTKLK

-446 SLQMNFLG
+446 SLQFNFLG

-466 VLFGGSM
+466 VLFGGST

-506 RLANGKM
+506 RLANGKV

-525 LNLNPNRSETTASL
+525 LNVNPNRSETTASL

-562 SQRVITS
+562 SQRFISS

>member
-1 MLKHSSKVKTMQ
+1 MQ
-13 QIYSK
+13 HNNLK
-18 NNSMR
+18 NNSLSR
-23 HIVLATCL
+23 VVLAICLSAACL
-31 LAACVLQLQ
+31 LQQQ
-40 LAHAQVPVQV
+40 LAHAQVLR
-50 PAGDADTS
+50 GDADTS
-58 RLRVAPLPLPGL
+58 RLRVAPLPLLGL

-114 IFAPLEGKR
+114 IFSPLEGKR
-123 VSLEALRNAADQLE
+123 VSLEALRKAADQLE
-137 SSYRAD
+137 SRYRAD

-196 KKPINLQSLEKALL
+196 KKPIDLQSLEKALL
-210 ILNDIPGMR
+210 ILNDIPGVR
-219 VAGVL
+219 AAGVL

-235 VVSLVD
+235 VVSLVE
-241 PPKVSSLFSMNNSL
+241 PPKVSSLFSVNNSL

-274 ATRPGLLSLGL
+274 ATRPGQLSLGL
-285 STSALNDYLRAVT
+285 STSVLNEYLRAVT

-329 IESNSYSLGPR
+329 IESNSYSYGPR

-353 FIDSGLT
+353 YIDGGLT
-360 LNHSRTTSEGL
+360 LNHSRTTSSGSEL
-371 EIIADSSTVADVSL
+371 IADSSTVADVLL
-385 AAVDLGRFNGNTEAT
+385 AAVDLGRLNGNTEAT

-412 IGPGSANASVEN
+412 ISTNAAAPSVSGFS
-424 YVQRFTKLK
+424 QRFTKLK

-446 SLQMNFLG
+446 SLQMNLQG

-466 VLFGGSM
+466 ILFGGST

-506 RLANGKM
+506 RLVDGKV

-548 RDMTGLMV
+548 RDMTGLVV
-556 EATIAE
+556 EAMVAE
-562 SQRVITS
+562 SQRFISS

>member
-1 MLKHSSKVKTMQ
+1 MQ
-13 QIYSK
+13 YIYSK
-18 NNSMR
+18 NNYKFR
-23 HIVLATCL
+23 IVLATCL
-31 LAACVLQLQ
+31 FAACVLQLQ
-40 LAHAQVPVQV
+40 LANAQV

-114 IFAPLEGKR
+114 IFGPLEGKR
-123 VSLEALRNAADQLE
+123 VSLEALRKAADQLE
-137 SSYRAD
+137 SRYRAD

-170 IEAAFAE
+170 IEAAFTE

-196 KKPINLQSLEKALL
+196 KKPIDLQSLEKALL
-210 ILNDIPGMR
+210 ILNDIPGVR
-219 VAGVL
+219 AAGVL

-255 SRTLGEWNT
+255 SRVLGEWNT
-264 NLNVNINNPS
+264 NLNVNISNPS
-274 ATRPGLLSLGL
+274 PTRPGVLSLGL
-285 STSALNDYLRAVT
+285 STSALNEYLRAVT

-306 DQGMVVSM
+306 DQGMVVSI

-340 VRYPLKRSRGLSL
+340 VRYPLKRSRGVSL
-353 FIDSGLT
+353 FVDSGLT
-360 LNHSRTTSEGL
+360 LNHSRTTQIDVG

-412 IGPGSANASVEN
+412 ISTNALAPSVSGFS
-424 YVQRFTKLK
+424 QRFTKLK

-466 VLFGGSM
+466 VLFGGST

-506 RLANGKM
+506 RLANGKV

-577 MLFSVM
+577 MLFSVL